1 MPDEPSNTPAT
12 PANPSTSTTNPSTPA
27 NPSTTP
33 ATNPSATGGSSTST
47 ASKGVFGNLKSTVSD
62 VLAKA
67 SENAKANDK
76 NAGVPYNSKLV
87 ELDKNVGEYSIF
99 NNNTMMKINVF
110 FSKKSEFTS
119 KKFNS
124 ENALI
129 ISMRQGANGI

>member
-12 PANPSTSTTNPSTPA
+12 PANPSTPTTT
-27 NPSTTP
+27 PSTTP
-33 ATNPSATGGSSTST
+33 ATNSSATGGSSTST
-47 ASKGVFGNLKSTVSD
+47 APKGVFGSLKSTVSD

-129 ISMRQGANGI
+129 ISMR